1 MAMTSANSGAVAVGG
16 GGAVFVYGSLL
27 ADNVVQLLLN
37 RVPQTSPAILND
49 YHRFS
54 IKGRVYPAIR
64 PVENKQVTGR
74 VLIGL
79 SATELDILDDYEAE
93 EYDKRVVNVS
103 LLIWD
108 GNFPKF
114 QSVRPYWNESDL
126 QFCWSIWLADFKA
139 ASLGDTSEVLQAY
152 TYVWGNST
160 DPDLYGE
167 WDFED
172 FKESKLKDYVEMT
185 KRYVEEMDYPTSS
198 LP

>member
-103 LLIWD
+103 LL
-108 GNFPKF
+108 
-114 QSVRPYWNESDL
+114 
-126 QFCWSIWLADFKA
+126 
-139 ASLGDTSEVLQAY
+139 DTSEVLQAY